1 MWYLKLLLTVSP
13 SLRMQRHTSPNLPCA
28 WNHALF
34 FFLWVLIESMASI
47 EIPKKTALACNIN
60 GMPLNT
66 ILMYINMEGL
76 RSSGESDATK
86 VALKEKAAIVRVA
99 AISRQIQ
106 YRGKLRKRCLHESI
120 YVRIMRA
127 QRIF

>member
-1 MWYLKLLLTVSP
+1 
-13 SLRMQRHTSPNLPCA
+13 
-28 WNHALF
+28 
-34 FFLWVLIESMASI
+34 MASI
-47 EIPKKTALACNIN
+47 ETPKKTALACNIN
-60 GMPLNT
+60 DMPLNT

-76 RSSGESDATK
+76 RSSGESDTTK